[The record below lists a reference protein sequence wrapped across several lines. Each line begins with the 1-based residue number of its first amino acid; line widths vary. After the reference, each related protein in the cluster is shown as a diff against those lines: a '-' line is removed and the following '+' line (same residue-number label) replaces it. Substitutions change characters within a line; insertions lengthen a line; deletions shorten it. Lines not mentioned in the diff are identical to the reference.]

1 MGSIKEEV
9 KISGIGLMSGENCD
23 VHIFPSD
30 KKGIRFFVPNA
41 KDAIEAIVENVV
53 STQNC
58 TVLANENGQVRLVEH
73 FMAAC
78 AICGLDS
85 LDICISNIELPI
97 FDGSAKKWVEL
108 FEKAGFESTK
118 TEVKIDKPIYFIKG
132 DTVISLMPSDE
143 LSVTYLLDFNHP
155 DLEQKWVCSDL
166 RNISGIQEA
175 RTFGYLKDLEKFQ
188 QMGLAKGVSLENTLG
203 LTDNSYTSDLRS
215 DLEPIKHK
223 ILDLIGDFKLAGIN
237 LQDLKVTVIAKQA
250 GHFSH
255 VEMAKIIK
263 KELNLIVGE
272 IK

>member
-1 MGSIKEEV
+1 MGSINKEI
-9 KISGIGLMSGENCD
+9 KISGIGLMGGANCD
-23 VHIFPSD
+23 VHIFPSS
-30 KKGIRFFVPNA
+30 KSGIRFFVPNA
-41 KDAIEAIVENVV
+41 TEAIEAIVENVV

-58 TVLANENGQVRLVEH
+58 TVLANQNGQVRLVEH

-85 LDICISNIELPI
+85 LDVCLSNAELPI
-97 FDGSAKKWVEL
+97 LDGSAKKWVEL
-108 FEKAGFESTK
+108 FAEAGFESTK
-118 TEVKIDKPIYFIKG
+118 TEIKITEPIQFIQG
-132 DTVISLMPSDE
+132 DTVISLMPSDV
-143 LSVTYLLDFNHP
+143 LSVTYLLDFKHP
-155 DLEQKWVCSDL
+155 DLKQKWIFSDL
-166 RNISGIQEA
+166 QNITEIQEA

-203 LTDNSYTSDLRS
+203 LTDEGYTSDLRS

-237 LQDLKVTVIAKQA
+237 LQDLKATIVAKQA

-263 KELNLIVGE
+263 EKVEFKIGEL
-272 IK
+272 K

>member
-1 MGSIKEEV
+1 MGSIRKEA

-23 VHIFPSD
+23 VHIFPSN
-30 KKGIRFFVPNA
+30 KKGIRFFPPNTQT
-41 KDAIEAIVENVV
+41 AIEAIVENVT

-58 TVLANENGQVRLVEH
+58 TVLAIESSQVRLVEH

-85 LDICISNIELPI
+85 LDVCISNIELPI
-97 FDGSAKKWVEL
+97 LDGSAKKWVEL
-108 FEKAGFESTK
+108 FEEAGFESTK
-118 TEVKIDKPIYFIKG
+118 TEITIDKPLQFIQG
-132 DTVISLMPSDE
+132 DTVISLMPSDA

-155 DLEQKWVCSDL
+155 DLKQKWVSSNLQDVTE
-166 RNISGIQEA
+166 IQEA

-188 QMGLAKGVSLENTLG
+188 QMGLAKGVNPGNTLG
-203 LTDNSYTSDLRS
+203 LTDDCYTSALRS
-215 DLEPIKHK
+215 EYEPIKHK

-237 LQDLKVTVIAKQA
+237 LQDLKATIIAKQA

-263 KELNLIVGE
+263 KELDLIGE
-272 IK
+272 RK